1 MRLVWRTV
9 IWSVARVANCL
20 LISCWSHVTRVSTW
34 RRRSW
39 MWRLDAGNHWFP
51 GSLNLAHTPC
61 APLRCCWIW
70 KMNQPWNCIPAL
82 FKVRPSIYIW
92 KIFLKCK
99 EIIWNNSCACLLCLT
114 LEENMLKENEF
125 LIFDFITLEI
135 FFLLKFKYYTKVL
148 KIQGT
153 SYNDLSNF
161 QLVHAFFKNYYYL
174 NILYKN

>member
-1 MRLVWRTV
+1 
-9 IWSVARVANCL
+9 
-20 LISCWSHVTRVSTW
+20 
-34 RRRSW
+34 
-39 MWRLDAGNHWFP
+39 
-51 GSLNLAHTPC
+51 
-61 APLRCCWIW
+61 
-70 KMNQPWNCIPAL
+70 
-82 FKVRPSIYIW
+82 
-92 KIFLKCK
+92 
-99 EIIWNNSCACLLCLT
+99 
-114 LEENMLKENEF
+114 MLKENEF